1 MSTEEVTLQQ
11 IYKELRSLSKLVRK
25 VRAYQ
30 EDPTGEKASERAK
43 NNGFNRLQEVT
54 PELRKFL
61 GLAKDECISRSDVTK
76 RINAYIIEKGLKH
89 PDNGKFIVLD
99 NALKTLLNPKSD
111 EQISYLNIQ
120 KYLSP
125 HYIKGEPASSAP
137 ASAPASCDKEEKNVE
152 EKPKLKK
159 PVSVKK

>member
-1 MSTEEVTLQQ
+1 MSATTEEVTLQQ

-25 VRAYQ
+25 VRAHQ
-30 EDPTGEKASERAK
+30 EDPTGEKAAERAK

-54 PELRKFL
+54 PELRSFL
-61 GLAKDECISRSDVTK
+61 GLADDERISRSDVTK

-99 NALKTLLNPKSD
+99 DALKNLLRPKAD

-125 HYIKGEPASSAP
+125 HYIKGESA
-137 ASAPASCDKEEKNVE
+137 KEEKKVE

-159 PVSVKK
+159 AAVKK